1 MSVTK
6 FHWSNGTL
14 ESPVTLSTNQ
24 INTLITAG
32 NNSNIDTQVS
42 GVIKTQ
48 VGIYKYLKYSLN
60 KLFPNL
66 TVLGDEVE
74 DTFNISTQTNTL
86 YEGSSL
92 SLDVSSSTGMTAK
105 DLQYKIIF
113 NSIDTDNVL
122 SEDSIK
128 QRISCTNGILTI
140 QNAQENGTWTAAIV
154 VKACPLYEDIET
166 TESYSVTQPIL
177 CKAIKMTGFT
187 ATTELEEISINSHT
201 QINYYATPTNTTK
214 FQTASI
220 KGDIT
225 SGEGTYIDGLFF
237 SSEKQGQAIIRITCE
252 IAGGG
257 IFTTTLTINVINS
270 LYSTISIWNG
280 GKDSEISDTKSM
292 VKGDFIADK
301 DTCTIVEMPNN
312 VIYQIRQQSHLYVG
326 KYYSREIG
334 MKIKQLS
341 DTDKTKYTDGSDAVI
356 DGTPDDDGII
366 GDVYLKL
373 PTFYYKCVTNSEN
386 DKYVDIIFSTGN
398 DEENT
403 FTEWNTN
410 TLIGVYK
417 GTILDASNN
426 PVGLLSATRNFTK
439 GDTLHS
445 ISGAI
450 PTIYYSQDSFKKA
463 ARARNTAIAGI
474 VPTDG
479 FSIITYEAHVVMAI
493 LYYAFYGGYDINCQ
507 AVIGAGTSNYPKVT
521 GAANGFGMYDTY
533 SSRLNGT
540 GDTNSINF
548 WGLENWWGD
557 ISEWMDNLITANNT
571 GLINIQNWQ
580 GNTVRQAQSH
590 VQLSQGQCI
599 SKMVWNT
606 QGGHVDMIPD
616 ELSGTSDYTKY
627 YADCGYVFA
636 AAGYVARRSDFT
648 SHPDSGVG
656 CLSLIDY
663 ASIAYSAS
671 GSRLV
676 FSGRVT
682 DITGTEEANNFQ

>member
-6 FHWSNGTL
+6 FNWSNGTL

-74 DTFNISTQTNTL
+74 DTFNISTQTNIL

-122 SEDSIK
+122 SEDNIK

-140 QNAQENGTWTAAIV
+140 QNAQENSTWTAAIV

-166 TESYSVTQPIL
+166 TESYSITQPIL

-187 ATTELEEISINSHT
+187 ATAEFEEIPINSHT

-225 SGEGTYIDGLFF
+225 SGEGTYIDGSFF

-292 VKGDFIADK
+292 VKGDFVADK
-301 DTCTIVEMPNN
+301 DTCAIVEMPNN

-326 KYYSREIG
+326 KYYGREIG

-426 PVGLLSATRNFTK
+426 PVGLLSSTRNFTE

-450 PTIYYSQDSFKKA
+450 PTVYYSQDSFKKA
-463 ARARNTAIAGI
+463 ARARSAAIAGI

-521 GAANGFGMYDTY
+521 GAVDNFGMTDTY
-533 SSRLNGT
+533 SSALSGT
-540 GDTNSINF
+540 GDSNSINF

-557 ISEWMDNLITANNT
+557 IYEFVDNLITDNNT
-571 GLINIQNWQ
+571 GLINIKNWQ
-580 GNTVRQAQSH
+580 GNIIRQVQSH
-590 VQLSQGQCI
+590 VELNKSSTI

-606 QGGHVDMIPD
+606 QGGYVDMIPD
-616 ELSGTSDYTKY
+616 ELSGDSSYTKY
-627 YADCGYVFA
+627 YADSGDVTPDAGCVALRSGYA
-636 AAGYVARRSDFT
+636 SGSYG
-648 SHPDSGVG
+648 GVG
-656 CLSLIDY
+656 CLRLGYNASY
-663 ASIAYSAS
+663 AIGAS

-676 FSGRVT
+676 FTGKVI
-682 DITGTEEANNFQ
+682 DITDTEDADNF